1 MERVDHFLPIEKIK
15 PNPRNARNHPRAQ
28 IRQIAE
34 SIKRIGFGAPLLVDE
49 NLVLIGGHGRL
60 AAAQLLGWEAVPAVE
75 LRGLSEAQKRALAL
89 ADNKLCE
96 NAGWNREQLAME
108 LPELAEL
115 LVQEDLDIGLTGF

>member
-1 MERVDHFLPIEKIK
+1 MERVDHLLPIEKIK
-15 PNPRNARNHPRAQ
+15 PNPRNARNHSRAQ

-34 SIKRIGFGAPLLVDE
+34 SIQSIGFGAPLLVDE
-49 NLVLIGGHGRL
+49 NHVLIAGHGRW
-60 AAAQLLGWEAVPAVE
+60 AAGELLKLEVVPVVE

-96 NAGWNREQLAME
+96 NAGWNREQLAIE

-115 LVQEDLDIGLTGF
+115 LV